1 MEKRIEALLDNGFVS
16 SVYFTGKTDE
26 MKERILSLDKDYV
39 VVTDENTFT
48 YSPSPERTVVLE
60 SGEEHKNWESLERI
74 LSFALDRGMGRDGIF
89 IALGGGVVCDM
100 TALASALYMR
110 GAGLMLC
117 PTTLLAM
124 VDATLGGKAA
134 IDFRNTKNTVG
145 AFHPASEIIISLS
158 TLSSLPDKEFMCG
171 MGEVVKHAFLSSDDD
186 LYKFLFSN
194 RDGIMARDTAVLE
207 KMVELSL
214 LVKKSYIEKDPT
226 ETKGIRSA
234 LNFGHTFGHALESI
248 TDYSISHGEAVVW
261 GMKKALT
268 SGLWQG
274 ITPPPFYLWC
284 IDLISQFPFLD
295 EYKVAKKDYEAF
307 VEATK
312 KDKKK
317 SGGVTKFVFLKGLG
331 EPILSPL
338 TDDQIAAMIV

>member
-1 MEKRIEALLDNGFVS
+1 MV
-16 SVYFTGKTDE
+16 
-26 MKERILSLDKDYV
+26 
-39 VVTDENTFT
+39 ENCI
-48 YSPSPERTVVLE
+48 S
-60 SGEEHKNWESLERI
+60 
-74 LSFALDRGMGRDGIF
+74 
-89 IALGGGVVCDM
+89 GGVVCDM
-100 TALASALYMR
+100 TALASALFMR
-110 GAGLMLC
+110 GARLVLC
-117 PTTLLAM
+117 PTTLLSM
-124 VDATLGGKAA
+124 VDASLGGKAA
-134 IDFRNTKNTVG
+134 IDFMNTKNTVG
-145 AFHPASEIIISLS
+145 AFYPAEDVILSFPVLS
-158 TLSSLPDKEFMCG
+158 TLSDKEFMCG
-171 MGEVVKHAFLSSDDD
+171 MGEVVKHAFLSEDDA

-194 RDGIMARDTAVLE
+194 RDKILERDEHVLD

-214 LVKKSYIEKDPT
+214 RVKKSYIERDPM
-226 ETKGIRSA
+226 EKKGIRSA

-274 ITPPPFYLWC
+274 ITPPEFYLWC

-295 EYKVAKKDYEAF
+295 EYTVQKKDYERF

-331 EPILSPL
+331 EPVLSPL
-338 TDDQIAAMIV
+338 SDDQVAAMIV